1 MITCRVVTLVLVQF
15 PLDDYYGR
23 RLVLSLAAVRNRLMW
38 TVPCG
43 QDKPPRYRHDDHDIV
58 QAHVRHIDQ
67 IHGQNLV
74 AHLHVR
80 MHGDW
85 RTAGKDKK
93 RYRDANERISIP
105 PECGTDQCPTREM
118 SRCKRINLIRRVL
131 VYPTVVPFSLFLFLE
146 IGSQS

>member
-1 MITCRVVTLVLVQF
+1 MTSAVKPSTRCLEITNLLDVFRLLIQGVDIVWNQSEMIPDVITCRVVTLILVQF

-23 RLVLSLAAVRNRLMW
+23 RLMLSLAAVWNRLMW

-85 RTAGKDKK
+85 RIV
-93 RYRDANERISIP
+93 R
-105 PECGTDQCPTREM
+105 
-118 SRCKRINLIRRVL
+118 
-131 VYPTVVPFSLFLFLE
+131 
-146 IGSQS
+146 